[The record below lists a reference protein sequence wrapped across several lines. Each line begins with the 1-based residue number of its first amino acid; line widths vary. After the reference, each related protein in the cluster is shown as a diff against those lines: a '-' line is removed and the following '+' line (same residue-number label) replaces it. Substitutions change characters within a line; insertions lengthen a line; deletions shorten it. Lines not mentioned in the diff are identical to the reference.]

1 MITDIFKKNYLLEL
15 NTDLQNYIK
24 SFLSYDE
31 ITFIFLHQYIHDIRK
46 KNKRFFNNILKIKA
60 GYNPSVS
67 SKIYLY
73 LINPDFTFDNTLI
86 TNIQIIRYIEK
97 CIIVRFIDTMIFYP
111 YKKILNKKILIP
123 DLYNKVIKQLES
135 INDYN
140 FITTYRKKQINKL
153 IDIFNEEN
161 PNIFI

>member
-15 NTDLQNYIK
+15 NTDLQKYIK

-31 ITFIFLHQYIHDIRK
+31 IIFIFLHQYIPDIRK

-60 GYNPSVS
+60 GYPSSVS
-67 SKIYLY
+67 SEIIKY
-73 LINPDFTFDNTLI
+73 LINPHFTFENTLI
-86 TNIQIIRYIEK
+86 TNIQIIQYIEK
-97 CIIVRFIDTMIFYP
+97 CIIVRFVDTIIFYFP
-111 YKKILNKKILIP
+111 YKKILIP
-123 DLYNKVIKQLES
+123 DLYNKVIEQLES

-140 FITTYRKKQINKL
+140 LITTYRKKQFSKL
-153 IDIFNEEN
+153 IDIFNEDD

>member
-31 ITFIFLHQYIHDIRK
+31 ITFIFLHQYIPDIRK

-97 CIIVRFIDTMIFYP
+97 CIIVRFIDTIIFYFP
-111 YKKILNKKILIP
+111 YKKILIP